1 MTTLSAFTIPRKC
14 VFTDQLDRALAIKEH
29 TIERQHEESKRA
41 RETAKK
47 GGFGAVGLGFIQTEA
62 ESKA

>member
-1 MTTLSAFTIPRKC
+1 M
-14 VFTDQLDRALAIKEH
+14 FTDKLDRAFTIKEH

-41 RETAKK
+41 REAAKK
-47 GGFGAVGLGFIQTEA
+47 GGSGAVGLGFIQTET

>member
-1 MTTLSAFTIPRKC
+1 M
-14 VFTDQLDRALAIKEH
+14 FTDQLDRALAIKEH